1 MKIAVLVHNDV
12 VKDARVRKEVG
23 TLVGA
28 GHDVRVFGMTRQQ
41 FPTAYPSTVEGAPL
55 ELIDYSSLLSRSRL
69 LNLFPMVQAAV
80 ELVLVALALLT
91 VVFLTQYGA
100 AWHNASAFIL
110 LVAAVL
116 PLLCLRRFKLRLLNF
131 VAASI
136 LAIGLL
142 VANYL
147 SPTTYVVVGMMT
159 WILFRYDITRQ
170 CKKTIRTLL
179 RRIMPNA
186 RAARFKVMAKLLAE
200 RVLQE
205 EFDVVHC
212 HDIIALIA
220 GGEIKRAKPQ
230 IKLIWDAHEIYED
243 LASSSGEHEGKV
255 MQKIIATNQAL
266 VDGFVTISQSFADF
280 YGSNY
285 RLPPARIV
293 MNATR
298 HMEHVPDDGRLRAAA
313 GLDATRKILL
323 FQGGL
328 SPKRGMSQ
336 LMEAARI
343 LPEPWSIV
351 AMGWGK
357 LEGKLHAVAD
367 ELAAMR
373 DEGKQLLV
381 VIPPAPQ
388 EELQYWTA
396 GADIGIIPYEN
407 TGLNHLYCT
416 PNKLW
421 EFPNA
426 GVPILAS
433 GLVEME
439 RMINKW
445 GTGFLLPRKFTAR
458 DIVFFLRTLDEKS
471 LQEKKANCA
480 AFSKKMG
487 WEIFEPVLLDLYREI
502 GDARSIKPARAAA

>member
-1 MKIAVLVHNDV
+1 MKVAVLVHNDV

-23 TLVGA
+23 TLVAA
-28 GHDVRVFGMTRQQ
+28 GHDVRVFGMTRQHSQ
-41 FPTAYPSTVEGAPL
+41 TAYPSTVEGAPL
-55 ELIDYSSLLSRSRL
+55 ELIDYSTLLSTSRL
-69 LNLFPMVQAAV
+69 HNLFPVVQAVV
-80 ELVLVALALLT
+80 ELVLVSLALLA

-116 PLLCLRRFKLRLLNF
+116 PLLVVRRFKLRALNF

-147 SPTTYVVVGMMT
+147 SPTTYVAAGMMT
-159 WILFRYDITRQ
+159 WILFRYDITRK
-170 CKKTIRTLL
+170 CKKAIRAVL
-179 RRIMPNA
+179 RRLMPNA
-186 RAARFKVMAKLLAE
+186 RAVRFKVMAKLLAE

-220 GGEIKRAKPQ
+220 GGQIKRAKPH

-243 LASSSGEHEGKV
+243 LANFGEHDGKI
-255 MQKIIATNQAL
+255 MQKVIATNQEL

-285 RLPPARIV
+285 KLPPARIV

-298 HMEHVPDDGRLRAAA
+298 HNEDVSDDGRLRAAA

-336 LMEAARI
+336 LMEAARS
-343 LPEPWSIV
+343 LPQPWSIV

-357 LEGKLHAVAD
+357 LEGKLHAVAN
-367 ELAAMR
+367 ELAATTAK
-373 DEGKQLLV
+373 GKQPLV

-433 GLVEME
+433 RLVEME
-439 RMINKW
+439 RMISEW
-445 GTGFLLPRKFTAR
+445 GTGFLLPRKFTAQ

-471 LQEKKANCA
+471 LEEKKANCA
-480 AFSKKMG
+480 TFSKKMG

-502 GDARSIKPARAAA
+502 GDERSIKPARAAA